1 MSAPAKVKRP
11 RLDWATLHART
22 FGVDVWTCRCGGK
35 RNVMAIVTSR
45 RTAEELLRNLGLLP
59 SQPPPVSRAQ
69 APPQL
74 ELLPP

>member
-1 MSAPAKVKRP
+1 
-11 RLDWATLHART
+11 
-22 FGVDVWTCRCGGK
+22 VDVWTCRCGGK